1 MKGMITNMYILATI
15 SYINKTTEIDF
26 PISDNTLE
34 RILRDSG
41 MPTDTTLQF
50 GVENIQHPEQLSVL
64 NGITV
69 NLDELNYLAKRLD
82 SFDEREIQQFYVA
95 LDHESPQTL
104 KDLINLSLN
113 LDKFTL
119 IQDISDMTK
128 VGKDYTINT
137 EGSVPADSRYDEKYA
152 EIGRELLNSGK
163 GIFTDKGLLFVED
176 KPIEEV
182 YDGQVFPAFAYN
194 PCVTSVDIEYNGK
207 CETVFLPDSD
217 LAIEKAVSRLGA
229 PFLEDCKYT
238 AVWYDPQYEMLIERF
253 DDVLSKEGITEL
265 NHLVKKVD
273 EYDID
278 IRKLAVAIEY
288 TEVSSAHDIGVL
300 IDNID
305 DLEMIEDV
313 SYGDNEAVGRYFI
326 DTDCYEE
333 YEISDELQDFFDFA
347 EFGEYIAEEKSGQ
360 FVTGG
365 FIYYDGC
372 DDISV
377 ILDQLDGEDNSMTM
391 GGM

>member
-1 MKGMITNMYILATI
+1 MYILATI
-15 SYINKTTEIDF
+15 SCNNKTTEIEF
-26 PISDNTLE
+26 PISDDTLE
-34 RILRDSG
+34 RILKCAN

-50 GVENIQHPEQLSVL
+50 GVENIQYPEQLSILV
-64 NGITV
+64 GSVV
-69 NLDELNYLAKRLD
+69 NLDDINYLAKRLD
-82 SFDEREIQQFYVA
+82 SFDEGEIQQFYVA
-95 LDHESPQTL
+95 LDHEKAQTL
-104 KDLINLSLN
+104 KDLINLSFN

-128 VGKDYTINT
+128 VGKEYTMNT
-137 EGSVPADSRYDEKYA
+137 EGSVPAENRYDEKYA
-152 EIGRELLNSGK
+152 EIGRDLLNSGK

-176 KPIEEV
+176 KPIAEV
-182 YDGQVFPAFAYN
+182 YDGQVFPTFAYN

-217 LAIEKAVSRLGA
+217 LAIGKAVSRLGA

-238 AVWYDPQYEMLIERF
+238 ADLYDPKYEKLIDRF
-253 DDVLSKEGITEL
+253 DEVLSKEGIMEL
-265 NHLVKKVD
+265 NRLVKKVD

-278 IRKLAVAIEY
+278 IRKLSAAIEY

-305 DLEMIEDV
+305 DLELIADV

-326 DTDCYEE
+326 DSDCYEE

-347 EFGEYIAEEKSGQ
+347 EFGEYIAEERSGQ
-360 FVTGG
+360 FVSGG

-372 DDISV
+372 DDMSV
-377 ILDQLDGEDNSMTM
+377 ILDQLDCEDNSMTM
-391 GGM
+391 GGI